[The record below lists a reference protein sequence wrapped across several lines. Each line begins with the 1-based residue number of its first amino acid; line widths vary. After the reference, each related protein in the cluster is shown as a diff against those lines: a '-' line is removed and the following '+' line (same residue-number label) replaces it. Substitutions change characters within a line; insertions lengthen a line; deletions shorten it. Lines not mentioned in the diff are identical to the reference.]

1 MQGNGRC
8 LEKRS
13 IAVSVQRDELSDRTT
28 RRGTVFADRPA
39 KREYRT
45 RSDIPRQ
52 PSARLTSSLLHSGA
66 VISAASNPA
75 ARAASKKF
83 CTAVDTY
90 AERLSALVDA
100 KPR

>member
-1 MQGNGRC
+1 
-8 LEKRS
+8 
-13 IAVSVQRDELSDRTT
+13 
-28 RRGTVFADRPA
+28 
-39 KREYRT
+39 
-45 RSDIPRQ
+45 
-52 PSARLTSSLLHSGA
+52 LLHSGA